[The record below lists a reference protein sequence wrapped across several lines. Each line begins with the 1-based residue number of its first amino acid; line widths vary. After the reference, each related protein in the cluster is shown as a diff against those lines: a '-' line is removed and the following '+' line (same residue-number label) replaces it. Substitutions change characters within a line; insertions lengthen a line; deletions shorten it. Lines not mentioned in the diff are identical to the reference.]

1 MPSRDDTTSDPG
13 FAATVRQFTANQR
26 LFDRYVLSGILGRG
40 GMGIVWRAVD
50 EQLERDVALKF
61 LPEMVAFD
69 EQAVSDLKRETKKSQ
84 ELRHHHIVQVYDF
97 VSDKQNACIS
107 MEYVDGSTLSA
118 IKARKPQ
125 HCFEVDEIRDWVE
138 QLCEALAY
146 AHRKARIVHRDL
158 KPANLMVNSKGELK
172 VTDFGIARSLTDS
185 ASMLTLACGTSGTLV
200 YMSPQQLDGEKAS
213 HLDDI
218 YSAGATLYELLTS
231 KPPFYSGQIDRQ
243 IREKAP
249 LSIDERRAELDLGS
263 GAQVPP
269 QWQEAIAA
277 CLAKDPAKRPQSA
290 NELSQRLGITAV
302 SSGSEKPAG
311 VATSPPP
318 LPANPITVSQPQT
331 VGKRR
336 EHLVLGIGVVLLV
349 IASVIAAAVYFGSR
363 TGKQPDRL
371 ESVKFSASLPS
382 AAPPVT
388 TSTDHA
394 VTRIQDHTTVVS
406 APEPVS
412 QAPPPPATTP
422 LASNALETTRPP
434 ISITFGP
441 SESSAMAGEQ
451 YPETRTR
458 VLAWEEVVSW
468 SDDKLRYAINE
479 MYARGGYDFVKPEI
493 KGLFMSLP
501 WYRQRAVR
509 GRTQDE
515 AARQLPP
522 LEYRNLELLQKA
534 RDRKH

>member
-1 MPSRDDTTSDPG
+1 MSSRDDSTSDPG
-13 FAATVRQFTANQR
+13 FGATVRQFTASQR
-26 LFDRYVLSGILGRG
+26 LFDRYVLREILGRG
-40 GMGIVWRAVD
+40 GMGIVWLAVD

-69 EQAVSDLKRETKKSQ
+69 EHAVSDLKRETKKSQ

-125 HCFEVDEIRDWVE
+125 HCFEVSEIRDWVE

-243 IREKAP
+243 IREKTP
-249 LSIDERRAELDLGS
+249 LSIDERRAELDLAS

-290 NELSQRLGITAV
+290 SELSQRLGIGTV
-302 SSGSEKPAG
+302 SSGSERPAA

-318 LPANPITVSQPQT
+318 VSVSAVSVSQPQN

-336 EHLVLGIGVVLLV
+336 EQLVLGIAVVLLV
-349 IASVIAAAVYFGSR
+349 FASVIAAAVYFGSR
-363 TGKQPDRL
+363 AGKEPARS
-371 ESVKFSASLPS
+371 ESVKTSAPLPS

-388 TSTDHA
+388 TPASPA
-394 VTRIQDHTTVVS
+394 VTRIQDDTTIVS
-406 APEPVS
+406 VPQPVS
-412 QAPPPPATTP
+412 QAPAPRATTP
-422 LASNALETTRPP
+422 LASNFLETTVPP
-434 ISITFGP
+434 ISNSFGT
-441 SESSAMAGEQ
+441 SESSAMAGERF
-451 YPETRTR
+451 PETRTR
-458 VLAWEEVVSW
+458 VLAWVEVISW

-479 MYARGGYDFVKPEI
+479 MYARGGYDFFKPEVRS
-493 KGLFMSLP
+493 LFQNLP
-501 WYRQRAVR
+501 WYQQRLVR

-515 AARQLPP
+515 AARQLSAV
-522 LEYRNLELLQKA
+522 EYRNLELLQKA
-534 RDRKH
+534 RDHKR

>member
-1 MPSRDDTTSDPG
+1 MSSRDDSTSDPG
-13 FAATVRQFTANQR
+13 FGATVRQFTASQR
-26 LFDRYVLSGILGRG
+26 LFDRYVLREILGRG
-40 GMGIVWRAVD
+40 GMGIVWLAFD

-125 HCFEVDEIRDWVE
+125 HCFEVDEMRAWVE

-158 KPANLMVNSKGELK
+158 KPANLMVNRKGELK

-249 LSIDERRAELDLGS
+249 LSIDERRAELDLAG
-263 GAQVPP
+263 GAPVPP

-277 CLAKDPAKRPQSA
+277 CLAKDPLERPQSA
-290 NELSQRLGITAV
+290 SELSQRLGIGTV
-302 SSGSEKPAG
+302 SSGSERQAA
-311 VATSPPP
+311 VAASPPP
-318 LPANPITVSQPQT
+318 VPVSAVSVRQT
-331 VGKRR
+331 QHVGKRR
-336 EHLVLGIGVVLLV
+336 EQLVLGIAVVLLV
-349 IASVIAAAVYFGSR
+349 FASVIAAAVYFGSR
-363 TGKQPDRL
+363 GGKEQERS
-371 ESVKFSASLPS
+371 ESVRISAPLPS
-382 AAPPVT
+382 AAPPVI
-388 TSTDHA
+388 TSTGPA
-394 VTRIQDHTTVVS
+394 ATRIQE
-406 APEPVS
+406 APAIASVPQPVY
-412 QAPPPPATTP
+412 QAPVPAATTP
-422 LASNALETTRPP
+422 LASNFSETTVPP
-434 ISITFGP
+434 ISNSFGT
-441 SESSAMAGEQ
+441 SESSAMAGERF
-451 YPETRTR
+451 PETRTR
-458 VLAWEEVVSW
+458 VLAWEEVISW
-468 SDDKLRYAINE
+468 SDAKLRYAINE
-479 MYARGGYDFVKPEI
+479 MYARGGYDFVKPEVRS
-493 KGLFMSLP
+493 LFLNLP
-501 WYRQRAVR
+501 WYQQRVVR

-515 AARQLPP
+515 AARQLSAV
-522 LEYRNLELLQKA
+522 EYRNLELLQKA
-534 RDRKH
+534 RDHKR

>member
-1 MPSRDDTTSDPG
+1 
-13 FAATVRQFTANQR
+13 
-26 LFDRYVLSGILGRG
+26 
-40 GMGIVWRAVD
+40 MGIVWLAAD

-107 MEYVDGSTLSA
+107 MEYVDGATLSA

-158 KPANLMVNSKGELK
+158 KPANLMVNGKGDLK

-243 IREKAP
+243 IREKTP
-249 LSIDERRAELDLGS
+249 LSIAERRAELDLAG
-263 GAQVPP
+263 GAPVPP

-290 NELSQRLGITAV
+290 SELSQRLGIAAV
-302 SSGSEKPAG
+302 PSGSERQAA
-311 VATSPPP
+311 VATSTPPP
-318 LPANPITVSQPQT
+318 VPVNPVIVNQT
-331 VGKRR
+331 QNVGKGR
-336 EHLVLGIGVVLLV
+336 ERLVLGIAAVLLV
-349 IASVIAAAVYFGSR
+349 FASVIAAAVYFGSR
-363 TGKQPDRL
+363 AGKEPERS
-371 ESVKFSASLPS
+371 ESVKISAPLPS

-388 TSTDHA
+388 KS
-394 VTRIQDHTTVVS
+394 I
-406 APEPVS
+406 EPAADTHSRCPQRSSPFRRRYS
-412 QAPPPPATTP
+412 QAPAPPVTTP
-422 LASNALETTRPP
+422 FASNLSETTVPP
-434 ISITFGP
+434 ISSSFGT
-441 SESSAMAGEQ
+441 SESSRHGR
-451 YPETRTR
+451 RTIPGDQDATIG
-458 VLAWEEVVSW
+458 V
-468 SDDKLRYAINE
+468 
-479 MYARGGYDFVKPEI
+479 G
-493 KGLFMSLP
+493 
-501 WYRQRAVR
+501 R
-509 GRTQDE
+509 GRLLE
-515 AARQLPP
+515 WRQVAVCDQ
-522 LEYRNLELLQKA
+522 RNV
-534 RDRKH
+534 RPRWI